1 MGERASEREVRVILV
16 LVMCIC
22 IESTL
27 LNGLDKLHVDHAE
40 DKRENKPIDGVAT
53 VVVATGCRLAVVAR
67 RRATCSTACAVEPVV
82 LIVHLSNPDQ
92 NIHT

>member
-1 MGERASEREVRVILV
+1 
-16 LVMCIC
+16 MCIC

-27 LNGLDKLHVDHAE
+27 LNGLDKLDHAE
-40 DKRENKPIDGVAT
+40 DKRENKPIDSMAA
-53 VVVATGCRLAVVAR
+53 VVVATSCRLAVVAR